1 MQKNL
6 LYMGAFVVLVLLQI
20 FILDNISLS
29 VFFHPMIY
37 IAFIIML
44 PLDLKP
50 LWVLLLSALM
60 GLAIDM
66 LTGMHGLNVIATT
79 ATGFMRPLMLRLAV
93 GHATGADDSLPSL
106 HRLSTKHLAWFIIL
120 VTSLHSFI
128 FFMLES
134 LSLSHLPYTLRR
146 LVISASTASLMSGYV
161 VKLFTKKILNK

>member
-44 PLDLKP
+44 PLDLKT

-79 ATGFMRPLMLRLAV
+79 ATGFMLPLMLRLAV

-106 HRLSTKHLAWFIIL
+106 HRLAPKHLAWCIIV

-128 FFMLES
+128 FFKLES
-134 LSLSHLPYTLRR
+134 LSLSHLPYTLLR
-146 LVISASTASLMSGYV
+146 LVISASTASLMSWYV